1 MLDLHESVPLIY
13 MSTGTGPY
21 NETID
26 PITIGEWQVMAN
38 HDITALAAQGL
49 PGAFTW
55 AFYDG
60 WYPGY
65 GIWVANNHNSIGRF
79 YETFGNA

>member
-1 MLDLHESVPLIY
+1 MAGD
-13 MSTGTGPY
+13 G
-21 NETID
+21 D
-26 PITIGEWQVMAN
+26 ITISQRLP
-38 HDITALAAQGL
+38 HKGL

-65 GIWVANNHNSIGRF
+65 ALWIANNHNTIAGRF
-79 YETFGNA
+79 YETFGNAGANTYMRNLSDAKICRG